1 MNKAYPIE
9 CSPLYRMRNRRK
21 LARVLK
27 LDEKYFKQEHTYKYD
42 HFSKPKLNGEGT
54 RNFTVPEEELKNI
67 QKRICKLMSKIETP
81 EWVISGK
88 KNQSYISNARKHC
101 RNYNVKTMDISR
113 FYDSAKRKYVYNMFK
128 EKFLMADD
136 ISWIM
141 TNLVMYG
148 GILPTGSPTSQLVVY
163 WSYSDMFE
171 SIYEIARKYKCEF
184 TLYVDDMTFSS
195 NIGISKQLRKDVEE
209 ILNSYCLYAKA
220 KKDHYYQNNAF
231 KKVTGV
237 GIKKGK
243 MFVPN
248 QKRYEI
254 IEMYKTCLKNK
265 NIIEIEKL
273 KGLIIS
279 ARQIEPGIFPE
290 IYRFIEKYNGD
301 LKVLARNRYYCN
313 MRKRKKTQCYEAVAV
328 V

>member
-1 MNKAYPIE
+1 MSKIYPIE
-9 CSPLYRMRNRRK
+9 FSPLYRMRNRRK

-27 LDEKYFKQEHTYKYD
+27 VDEKYFKHNHTYKYD
-42 HFSKPKLNGEGT
+42 HFSRPKTNGTGT
-54 RNFTVPEEELKNI
+54 RNFTVPEEELKII
-67 QKRICKLMSKIETP
+67 QKRICKLMSRIVTP

-88 KNQSYISNARKHC
+88 KNQSYISNAQNHSG
-101 RNYNVKTMDISR
+101 NYNVKTMDISQ

-141 TNLVMYG
+141 TDLVMHG
-148 GILPTGSPTSQLVVY
+148 GTLPTGSPTSQLVVF

-171 SIYEIARKYKCEF
+171 SIYEIAQKYKCTF

-195 NIGISKQLRKDVEE
+195 NFGIPKQLRKDVED
-209 ILNSYCLYAKA
+209 ILNHYSLHAKS

-243 MFVPN
+243 LFVPN

-254 IEMYKTCLKNK
+254 IKMYKSCLKNK

-273 KGLIIS
+273 RGLINS
-279 ARQIEPGIFPE
+279 ARQIEPDIFPE
-290 IYRFIEKYNGD
+290 IYRYVEKYKDD
-301 LKVLARNRYYCN
+301 LRMLARNRYYCN
-313 MRKRKKTQCYEAVAV
+313 MRKRKNSEM
-328 V
+328 